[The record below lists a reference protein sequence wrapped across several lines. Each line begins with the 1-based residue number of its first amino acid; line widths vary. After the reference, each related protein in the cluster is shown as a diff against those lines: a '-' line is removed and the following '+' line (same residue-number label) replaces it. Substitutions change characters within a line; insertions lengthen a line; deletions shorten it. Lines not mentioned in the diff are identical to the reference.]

1 MKISVKTCIVVILV
15 TLLCG
20 FCSIPS
26 RAKELYTETSVA
38 GESLDQ
44 FVIRIAGKI
53 RHKTKV
59 HSAELCGAIDAHG
72 DLYALSVR
80 SSFSQNDCGFSITPS
95 TVATIHTHIAISGNE
110 NFGPGDYQF
119 PGYLITPRAIRH
131 QAGRGTERRVK

>member
-1 MKISVKTCIVVILV
+1 MKDLVKWLIVLALAVLIV
-15 TLLCG
+15 LL
-20 FCSIPS
+20 FSMPS
-26 RAKELYTETSVA
+26 RAKELYTETSMA

-44 FVIRIAGKI
+44 FVIRIASKI

-59 HSAELCGAIDAHG
+59 HSAELCGAIDTHG

-95 TVATIHTHIAISGNE
+95 TVATIHTHIAISGND

-119 PGYLITPRAIRH
+119 PGYLITTRTIRH
-131 QAGRGTERRVK
+131 HAGRGTERRVK